1 MGSIAMKK
9 LLLATVFSAFAGAAV
24 AADVPAPVYKA
35 PPPTVSAGGFYMSL
49 DGSWQRFDLP
59 DYALGH
65 HLLAPPGFVDAGAL
79 PLRQRFD
86 GYLVRGSVGYFLP
99 TSNTVFGSNTRLELG
114 GLYGHA
120 SGTANGTV
128 TSSGPFGTGVG
139 SLLLNGVAAGNGYQ
153 CIPGQVCTINGSA
166 ATNYS
171 NWQVHGRAAGDYRLG
186 AVWFTPSLAVFGG
199 EGRNNQSTT
208 QVLGLS
214 QFNPAIRNSTYNA
227 STALRWSDVGAR
239 AGLDMKVDVTPWAAV
254 GVGGWAGF
262 ASRRAS
268 LSGSDSYVDTLAG
281 FFNGASTISGIGAS
295 TTALVANAE
304 AGIAIKPLPA
314 LVLRGFVGVNYDS
327 AVAGVKSPSITVFPG
342 GITTPAGIGF
352 SSQTSYYAGGGL
364 TWAFNGIPA
373 GMSALGR

>member
-1 MGSIAMKK
+1 MGSIVMKK
-9 LLLATVFSAFAGAAV
+9 LLLATVFSALASAAF

-49 DGSWQRFDLP
+49 DGSWQRVDLP

-65 HLLAPPGFVDAGAL
+65 HLLTSPALNDAGAL
-79 PLRQRFD
+79 PIRQRFD

-99 TSNTVFGSNTRLELG
+99 TTNTVFGSNTRLELG

-128 TSSGPFGTGVG
+128 ASNGPAGGVISQRLDGTA
-139 SLLLNGVAAGNGYQ
+139 STAGLV
-153 CIPGQVCTINGSA
+153 CSAGQVCTINGSA

-171 NWQVHGRAAGDYRLG
+171 NWQVHGRAAGDYHLG

-199 EGRNNQSTT
+199 EGRNNQSTNS
-208 QVLGLS
+208 VLSLS
-214 QFNPAIRNSTYNA
+214 NLVLPGRVSTYSA
-227 STALRWSDVGAR
+227 STALRWNDVGAR

-268 LSGSDSYVDTLAG
+268 LSGSDVYVDNILG
-281 FFNGASTISGIGAS
+281 FFNGASTISGVGAS

-304 AGIAIKPLPA
+304 AGIAVKPLPA
-314 LVLRGFVGVNYDS
+314 LMLRGFVGVNYDS
-327 AVAGVKSPSITVFPG
+327 AVAGVRGPSISGFN
-342 GITTPAGIGF
+342 GITIPAGISF
-352 SSQTSYYAGGGL
+352 NNQTSYYAGGGL